1 MKKILKKFHFGAI
14 LALFALV
21 AINGCDNQEVAVSD
35 EILDETAMTET
46 MFAQMDAD
54 VEDAMPYDE
63 LSSGRLGCCFFAFG
77 FGNCMT
83 RTVERPEDA
92 RYPKVVTISYDSACT
107 SGMNHTVKNGTIII
121 TITGQPSVEGS
132 QRIVT
137 FENFSV
143 NGYLIEGTKTITF
156 MSANQWTSVLENG
169 KITTPDGKV
178 ITRNAEHTRTQ
189 VAGMDTEER
198 SDDAFEITGWASG
211 QTAEGYDYSKE
222 ITEPLLQTKDCF
234 WITKGIVEVTIG
246 DTNFTIDF
254 GDGTCDNLA
263 VKTIDGVSEEFELEM
278 KCRKMWIYR
287 HRHQHQ
293 NQNGQ

>member
-1 MKKILKKFHFGAI
+1 MTTILKKFHFGALI
-14 LALFALV
+14 ALFALV
-21 AINGCDNQEVAVSD
+21 AINGCENQDVAVTD
-35 EILDETAMTET
+35 ELLDETAMTET

-63 LSSGRLGCCFFAFG
+63 LSSGRFGFWGFGFG

-83 RTVERPEDA
+83 RTVDRPEDTSF
-92 RYPKVVTISYDSACT
+92 PKVVTITYDSTCT
-107 SGMNHTVKNGTIII
+107 SGWHHAVKNGSIII
-121 TITGQPSVEGS
+121 TVTGPPSEEGS

-156 MSANQWTSVLENG
+156 EGANQWTCVLENG
-169 KITTPDGKV
+169 KITTPDGQV

-211 QTAEGYDYSKE
+211 QTAEGYEYSKE
-222 ITEPLLQTKDCF
+222 ITVPLLQTKDCF
-234 WITKGIVEVTIG
+234 WITKGIVEIKIG
-246 DTNFTIDF
+246 DTSFTIDF

-278 KCRKMWIYR
+278 KCRKMWIHH

-293 NQNGQ
+293 NHKGQ